1 MCGVLSYSSL
11 EESLVSTTS
20 PHGPPG
26 VPDMLEDE
34 AGQRGDG
41 IDVHLA
47 LSAVLDFE
55 EANGRWPALNSE
67 EDAASV
73 VSLTSAVSGR
83 NKEKEGAVW
92 LQKIEWGFPS
102 GEDRPADAK
111 RVGRFAKLFGTEL
124 TGFCAYLG
132 GAVAQVAICIKID
145 EFCIKNDELCI

>member
-1 MCGVLSYSSL
+1 MLSYSSL